1 MLIYT
6 ETVEIWNMMEAMDNA
21 LKDKNAELSQ
31 LKSELV
37 KQQQLGYLHIP
48 AAVVFFISYMVYPT
62 A

>member
-21 LKDKNAELSQ
+21 LNDKNAELSR

-37 KQQQLGYLHIP
+37 KQKN
-48 AAVVFFISYMVYPT
+48 S
-62 A
+62 